1 MAVGTSVPSSAA
13 SSVEGYFARV
23 GKEQQLLHLRG
34 QRRRCGI
41 AELAVHRI
49 QRIECGPAQR
59 AVIDCI
65 SGIKDVRDRMPVP
78 ILIGRIRKAEIGVIE
93 HGVDI
98 VRTGTTMSPA
108 AASNASSL
116 SESTWSRRRRTRSIA
131 SR

>member
-1 MAVGTSVPSSAA
+1 MHGRQRAA
-13 SSVEGYFARV
+13 HRVDQVVVNGGRHLGPVERRVQRGGIFARV

-59 AVIDCI
+59 AVIGLHQRDK
-65 SGIKDVRDRMPVP
+65 GAVRDRMPVP
-78 ILIGRIRKAEIGVIE
+78 ILIGRVRKEIGVIE

-98 VRTGTTMSPA
+98 VRTGRHLA
-108 AASNASSL
+108 R
-116 SESTWSRRRRTRSIA
+116 SREQRLLLV
-131 SR
+131 